1 MQTVGLIQYPNQ
13 NKRFYRIFS
22 VEKEKMERITFV
34 MLVGMA
40 GTIFLVDLLSPPG
53 LAWWALYLF
62 PLMLAFS
69 LPNRMAPVLFAVIAT
84 ALISIR
90 AFSSPST
97 SPTWL
102 TLGPSVLALAV
113 LWGSV
118 ALLGHLQ
125 KKWRTISAH
134 RDVSQHEE
142 QRRLRHL
149 FGERVKELT
158 ALHRT
163 VRLLQDSAKPIEE
176 ALSEI
181 VALLP
186 PAWQYPE
193 ITVARITFD
202 GMVFTTPFFV
212 ESPWKQTATWVTPD
226 GAKGMIDV
234 MYREERPSEA
244 EGPFLAEERDLIHSL
259 ADSLCSYLTRRRA
272 ELALREAHERL
283 KALSHQLMEVQENE
297 RRRIAHDL
305 HDEIGQALTVVKMNL
320 QTMQRLA
327 DTSAIAI
334 PLMDSSAVI
343 DQTLQ
348 HVRDLSLDLR
358 PSLLDDLGLAPA
370 VRWYLSRQAERTG
383 WTIDVTV
390 DESLPPPP
398 QPVAIACFR
407 VLQEAVTN
415 IMRHSNAS
423 SVSVSLRQHE
433 GDLLLV
439 VRDNG
444 VGFDVRNALDK
455 AASGQSMG
463 LIGMQER
470 IRGMNGSISIESEPG
485 QGTEVRVRIPV
496 SRLSQPIRAEVST

>member
-1 MQTVGLIQYPNQ
+1 MTLLLIVGITGI
-13 NKRFYRIFS
+13 IF
-22 VEKEKMERITFV
+22 
-34 MLVGMA
+34 A
-40 GTIFLVDLLSPPG
+40 VDLLSPAG
-53 LAWWALYLF
+53 LASSVLYLF

-69 LPNRMAPVLFAVIAT
+69 LPNRMAPVLLAVTAT
-84 ALISIR
+84 ALISIGT
-90 AFSSPST
+90 FSSPAT

-102 TLGPSVLALAV
+102 PLGNSVLAMIV
-113 LWGSV
+113 LWGTV
-118 ALLGHLQ
+118 ALLRHLQ
-125 KKWRTISAH
+125 KRSHTISAPADSVH
-134 RDVSQHEE
+134 HEE

-176 ALSEI
+176 VLSQI

-202 GMVFTTPFFV
+202 GMAFTTPTFV
-212 ESPWKQTATWVTPD
+212 ESPWKQTASWVTTD
-226 GAKGMIDV
+226 GAKGTIEV
-234 MYREERPSEA
+234 VYREARAPEA

-259 ADSLCSYLTRRRA
+259 ADSLCSYLNRRRA

-283 KALSHQLMEVQENE
+283 KALSQQLMEVQENE
-297 RRRIAHDL
+297 RRRLAHDL

-320 QTMQRLA
+320 QTMQRLG
-327 DTSAIAI
+327 DTSAMAI
-334 PLMDSSAVI
+334 PLKDSSAVI

-358 PSLLDDLGLAPA
+358 PSLLDDLGLVPA

-383 WTIDVTV
+383 WNIDVEV

-398 QPVAIACFR
+398 QSVAIACFR
-407 VLQEAVTN
+407 VIQEAVTN
-415 IMRHSNAS
+415 IMRHSNATR
-423 SVSVSLRQHE
+423 VSVSLRQHE

-439 VRDNG
+439 VRDDG
-444 VGFDVRNALDK
+444 IGFDVQKALDK
-455 AASGQSMG
+455 ATQGQSMG
-463 LIGMQER
+463 LLGMQER
-470 IRGMNGSISIESEPG
+470 IRFLNGSISIKSDPG
-485 QGTEVRVRIPV
+485 RGTEVRVRIPF
-496 SRLSQPIRAEVST
+496 SHYAPPAQSEVST